1 MLRWQPNRQWK
12 HRPPILRNELPT
24 RQALTK
30 RVRAAQAAGQ
40 RPTPYRPTP
49 CRPGG
54 SIALHQ
60 RRYRARDNSRVP
72 TQSAVR
78 VNGAVSIAVLRAGTS
93 RRKSGASCV
102 RISTSMAAMSIVS
115 DQTPSRVLEI
125 YRRLLR
131 LYFCRGDDL
140 AQPAALRGNK
150 ALKLRR

>member
-12 HRPPILRNELPT
+12 HRPPTLRNDRPT

-30 RVRAAQAAGQ
+30 RVRVAQAAGQ
-40 RPTPYRPTP
+40 RPTPY
-49 CRPGG
+49 RPGG

-60 RRYRARDNSRVP
+60 RRYRARDNNRAP

-150 ALKLRR
+150 ALKLRW

>member
-12 HRPPILRNELPT
+12 HRPPILHNDLPT
-24 RQALTK
+24 RQALKK
-30 RVRAAQAAGQ
+30 RVRVAKAAGQ
-40 RPTPYRPTP
+40 RPTP

-54 SIALHQ
+54 SIAWHQ
-60 RRYRARDNSRVP
+60 SRCRARDNNRVP
-72 TQSAVR
+72 TQSGVH
-78 VNGAVSIAVLRAGTS
+78 VKGAVSIAVLRAGTS

-115 DQTPSRVLEI
+115 DQTPNRVLEI

>member
-12 HRPPILRNELPT
+12 HRPPTLRNDRPT

-30 RVRAAQAAGQ
+30 RVRVAQAAGQ
-40 RPTPYRPTP
+40 RPTP

-60 RRYRARDNSRVP
+60 RRYQTRDNNRVP

-102 RISTSMAAMSIVS
+102 KISTSMAAMSIVS

-150 ALKLRR
+150 ALKLRW